1 MKITE
6 IRTFL
11 VREAHRNLVFVK
23 VLTDEGLHGIGEAY
37 SCGPDDAT
45 ERVIHHFEEWLIG
58 QDPRNVEHL
67 WQLMYNGSRFPGG
80 SLVNS
85 AISGIEHALWDI

>member
-1 MKITE
+1 MKITQ
-6 IRTFL
+6 IQTFL

-45 ERVIHHFEEWLIG
+45 AQVVHHFREPNSMRVAG
-58 QDPRNVEHL
+58 GH
-67 WQLMYNGSRFPGG
+67 GS
-80 SLVNS
+80 SS
-85 AISGIEHALWDI
+85 